1 MSSFDVPI
9 IQCVHVFEGEVERL
23 EKCIDESTLGPDGL
37 CCLLYG
43 LWTHSS
49 NVVVQLVVSMEH
61 QLSHAEKHKLECIGF
76 VARSYSEHLYQVV
89 EGITAIS
96 RQRQHVIV
104 DVSNLKTKSLRLCR
118 SHPDYLFGQGDPLS
132 EEHVLQVNILADQ
145 SPYREQLC
153 KFYPEIEPAIYGFE
167 MKSESNR
174 KLRDS
179 AVRHEKQEVHRQKE
193 VCTIDRNS
201 LLIKSIILKI
211 KSENLFDSP
220 NEIWQ
225 DPSFFILWF
234 EHCSK
239 IWKVEFKADEDDEIW
254 IDIFYSKCDETVQ
267 VCSHLQAESQL
278 VIDTIKNSCNCEIC
292 KQ

>member
-9 IQCVHVFEGEVERL
+9 IHCVHIFEGEVERL
-23 EKCIDESTLGPDGL
+23 GKCIEESRLGPDGW

-49 NVVVQLVVSMEH
+49 NVVVQLVVSMQH
-61 QLSHAEKHKLECIGF
+61 QFSHAEKHKLECIGF

-104 DVSNLKTKSLRLCR
+104 DVSNLKAKSLQLFR
-118 SHPDYLFGQGDPLS
+118 SHPDYLLGQGDPLS
-132 EEHVLQVNILADQ
+132 EEHVLQVNKLAGQ

-153 KFYPEIEPAIYGFE
+153 KIHPEIELAIYGFE
-167 MKSESNR
+167 MKSESNG
-174 KLRDS
+174 KLPGS
-179 AVRHEKQEVHRQKE
+179 AVRLEKQEVHRQKE

-201 LLIKSIILKI
+201 PLIKSIILKI
-211 KSENLFDSP
+211 KSENLCDSP
-220 NEIWQ
+220 EEIWQ
-225 DPSFFILWF
+225 DPSFFILRF

-239 IWKVEFKADEDDEIW
+239 IWQVEFKADEDDEIW
-254 IDIFYSKCDETVQ
+254 IDIFYSECDETFQ
-267 VCSHLQAESQL
+267 VRSHLQAESEF
-278 VIDTIKNSCNCEIC
+278 VIDTIKNSI
-292 KQ
+292 K